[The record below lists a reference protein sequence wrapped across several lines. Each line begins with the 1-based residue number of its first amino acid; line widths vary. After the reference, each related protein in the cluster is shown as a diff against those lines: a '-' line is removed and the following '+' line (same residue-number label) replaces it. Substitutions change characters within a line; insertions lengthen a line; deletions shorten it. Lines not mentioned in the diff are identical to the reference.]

1 MTDLYKLLNEKVDA
15 KAVGGDSVPNRADVK
30 LEETWDVEA
39 IFADVEAFEA
49 AFASLKERLP
59 KYSQYV
65 GKLKDAE
72 VLNDFLTKSRDD
84 LIDMGKLYIYA
95 HLKNDEDTADTKN
108 MGLFMRARQLY
119 SEFGSALAFY
129 RPEIAAWEED
139 EVKRL
144 LESAD
149 LSEWEKFLDEI
160 TRFAPH
166 TLTDNEEKILA
177 EFSPVLNT
185 GASVFSVLTNA
196 DFKFPMVPDD
206 DGKEIE
212 LTSSRYGRL
221 MQSKNRDVRKAAF
234 LGKYQVYGQF
244 KNTIAGTLASAVKQ
258 HNVEKTIRHFP
269 SARAHALFENAI
281 PEAVYDNLVKSIN
294 DNLSLLHRYTAMR
307 KKRLGVEALHSY
319 DMYPSLVE
327 DVDLKFS
334 FKEAEDMIMAAMK
347 PLGDDYLQILEEAF
361 ANRWIDRAENR
372 GKRSGAYSSGTYGTL
387 PYILLNWQG
396 KLDDIFTLA
405 HELGHSVHSY
415 LSRKTQPAQ
424 YADYSIFLAEIAS
437 TLNESL
443 LSKYLLDTWTDPK
456 QRLYVINEYV
466 DGFKGTVFRQTQF
479 AEFEQLIH
487 EADDRGEALT
497 AEFLSEHY
505 AEMNR
510 RYYGEALTF
519 DEEIALEWA
528 RIPHFYY
535 DFYVYQYAT
544 GFSAAAAF
552 SKRILA
558 GEEGAVERYKD
569 VLRAGSSDYPIEVL
583 KKAGLDMTSP
593 EVVSDALQTFESY
606 LEQME

>member
-1 MTDLYKLLNEKVDA
+1 MCIR
-15 KAVGGDSVPNRADVK
+15 DS
-30 LEETWDVEA
+30 
-39 IFADVEAFEA
+39 
-49 AFASLKERLP
+49 
-59 KYSQYV
+59 
-65 GKLKDAE
+65 
-72 VLNDFLTKSRDD
+72 
-84 LIDMGKLYIYA
+84 
-95 HLKNDEDTADTKN
+95 
-108 MGLFMRARQLY
+108 
-119 SEFGSALAFY
+119 
-129 RPEIAAWEED
+129 
-139 EVKRL
+139 
-144 LESAD
+144 
-149 LSEWEKFLDEI
+149 
-160 TRFAPH
+160 
-166 TLTDNEEKILA
+166 
-177 EFSPVLNT
+177 
-185 GASVFSVLTNA
+185 
-196 DFKFPMVPDD
+196 
-206 DGKEIE
+206 
-212 LTSSRYGRL
+212 
-221 MQSKNRDVRKAAF
+221 
-234 LGKYQVYGQF
+234 
-244 KNTIAGTLASAVKQ
+244 
-258 HNVEKTIRHFP
+258 
-269 SARAHALFENAI
+269 
-281 PEAVYDNLVKSIN
+281 
-294 DNLSLLHRYTAMR
+294 
-307 KKRLGVEALHSY
+307 
-319 DMYPSLVE
+319 
-327 DVDLKFS
+327 
-334 FKEAEDMIMAAMK
+334 
-347 PLGDDYLQILEEAF
+347 
-361 ANRWIDRAENR
+361 
-372 GKRSGAYSSGTYGTL
+372 
-387 PYILLNWQG
+387 
-396 KLDDIFTLA
+396 
-405 HELGHSVHSY
+405 
-415 LSRKTQPAQ
+415 
-424 YADYSIFLAEIAS
+424 YSIFLAEIAS